1 MRFRKKLER
10 ELKKK
15 AQEIEII
22 EEELK
27 EKEAALREAKTY
39 MQAIEDMMKHIPK
52 EENSDESTISV
63 RPGSTA
69 DQALRVL
76 RVEGTSL
83 HIGEILQRMG
93 REVTRQSRQALSGQ
107 LSHYVRRN
115 RVFTR
120 TAPNTFGLAEWSMMV
135 DEPDQEDEKST
146 EPQQSVPPGFGKI
159 RPVTQV

>member
-1 MRFRKKLER
+1 MRFQKKLER
-10 ELKKK
+10 ELEKKV
-15 AQEIEII
+15 QDIERI

-27 EKEAALREAKTY
+27 EKEAALREAKAY

-52 EENSDESTISV
+52 EEDGDENTISV
-63 RPGSTA
+63 RPGSTT
-69 DQALRVL
+69 DQALQVL
-76 RVEGTSL
+76 RVEGAPL

-120 TAPNTFGLAEWSMMV
+120 TAPNTFGLVEWLMMV
-135 DEPDQEDEKST
+135 DDPDQKDEEPT
-146 EPQQSVPPGFGKI
+146 EPQQSVPLGFGKI
-159 RPVTQV
+159 RPVT